1 MRRANKISALALVVL
16 LAATVYGLIRTKN
29 QTSTPPGYASG
40 ATATPEQAVSVD
52 QTSLLTAQSLAQMP
66 TAAEEVSFAQG
77 ALQLGDQE
85 MDLAFASALLD
96 ATEHPPALSA
106 EAKQIQA
113 RLQTAEN
120 DLAAQQAQ
128 VAQLTAADAKAGPA
142 QKDALDTQLDLAKA
156 RLELAQDQ
164 VDDAKEDLIRA
175 GGDPEG
181 RIQAMVQ
188 AHDAASQSSDA
199 TKVSVTASAEAHGL
213 VQLFQQ
219 WWVLHQKQLRLWQAK
234 QDAVATAA
242 KFTAQHE
249 SLEGQTGAQDQ
260 QPTRPV
266 APTAAGAA
274 PVPAA
279 AGSAASPSAAQSAA
293 VLAATKR
300 RSTVRKA
307 LSSLDKRIG
316 NEQQLAGTYGQW
328 IAVVAAEQRAYVNRA
343 LRGVLVIL
351 TIAFMGLFVDGL
363 LERVVGKMSMDR
375 RQVATLRYT
384 TRVMLQL
391 IAMLLVLVVIF
402 GPPTQ
407 LGTVLG
413 LVGAGL
419 TIALQDFIIAFLG
432 WFILMGK
439 SGIRLGDWVEIDGV
453 TGEVVELGMVHTV
466 LLETGNW
473 TDAGLPTGRR
483 VTFTNS
489 FAVQGHY
496 FNFSTSGQW
505 LWDELKIVLPGG
517 QNPYP
522 LVTAIQKKVT
532 DATAEVVRQAEQEWK
547 GAAKTRDMQLSLGRA
562 HDQRQARRR
571 RHRNYRALH
580 HLRAPALGTARQAE
594 PGRRGPSGPGARTAG
609 GGCAESHSHGRLTFH
624 RF

>member
-1 MRRANKISALALVVL
+1 MTRANKISALALVVL
-16 LAATVYGLIRTKN
+16 LAATIYGLIRTRGAA
-29 QTSTPPGYASG
+29 SSIPAYGSG
-40 ATATPEQAVSVD
+40 AATAPGQTPLVD
-52 QTSLLTAQSLAQMP
+52 QSPLLTAQSLAQMP
-66 TAAEEVSFAQG
+66 AAAEELPFAQG

-85 MDLAFASALLD
+85 MDLAFALALLD
-96 ATEHPPALSA
+96 ATEHPPVLSA
-106 EAKQIQA
+106 GAKQIEV
-113 RLQTAEN
+113 RLQKAED
-120 DLAAQQAQ
+120 DLAAEQEQ
-128 VAQLTAADAKAGPA
+128 VAQVTAADAKASGA
-142 QKDALDTQLDLAKA
+142 QKDALDDQLQLAKA
-156 RLELAQDQ
+156 RQELSQDQ

-175 GGDPEG
+175 GGDPQD
-181 RIQAMVQ
+181 RIQAMVEE
-188 AHDAASQSSDA
+188 HEAASQSSDT
-199 TKVSVTASAEAHGL
+199 TKVNLTASAEPRGL
-213 VQLFQQ
+213 VQRSQQ
-219 WWVLHQKQLRLWQAK
+219 WWALHQKQLRLWQAK
-234 QDAVATAA
+234 QDAVTTAA

-266 APTAAGAA
+266 AATAAGAA
-274 PVPAA
+274 PAPAA

-300 RSTVRKA
+300 RSTVRKT
-307 LSSLDKRIG
+307 LSSLDKRIS
-316 NEQQLAGTYGQW
+316 NEQQLASTYGQW
-328 IAVVAAEQRAYVNRA
+328 IAVMAAEQRAYVNRA

-351 TIAFMGLFVDGL
+351 AIAFMGLFVDGL

-384 TRVMLQL
+384 TSVTLQI
-391 IAMLLVLVVIF
+391 IAVLLVLVVIL
-402 GPPTQ
+402 GLPTQ

-505 LWDELKIVLPGG
+505 MWDELKIVLSGG

-547 GAAKTRDMQLSLGRA
+547 SAAKSRDMNSLSAAPTISVKPVIGGTEITVRYITSA
-562 HDQRQARRR
+562 RQRSE
-571 RHRNYRALH
+571 
-580 HLRAPALGTARQAE
+580 LRAKLNHAAVDLLGLGHETQPAADSPKA
-594 PGRRGPSGPGARTAG
+594 A
-609 GGCAESHSHGRLTFH
+609 LTTN
-624 RF
+624 